1 MSKLFEPFSVRG
13 VTLKNRVCV
22 SPMSQYKAVNGVAN
36 DWHSAHLG
44 RFALGGCGLV
54 FCEATAVAPE
64 ARRTHGDLGL
74 WHDEQI
80 SPLKKINAFI
90 AAQGASTGV
99 QLAHAGRKASERRPW
114 HGETPVNEEDERLRG
129 EAPWQAL
136 SPTAEPYGEQWPA
149 PKKMTLADIEKVI
162 DDFGAAAAR
171 AHLADFDVIEVY
183 AAHGF
188 LLHQFY
194 SPLCNDRDDEWG
206 GSFENCI
213 RLSVEVAKSIRR
225 SWPAEKPLFFR
236 ISATEWL
243 DQGWQVE
250 DSIALAIE
258 LKKVGVDLIDC
269 SSGGI
274 GGNTPVPRF
283 PLGPAFQ
290 ADLAKAVREGA
301 DVASMA
307 VGLIWQA
314 DVAEEIISSGQA
326 DLVALARELLN
337 NPNWALHAAQELEA
351 DDNYA
356 LWDDAMGWWLKK
368 RQRLFDKWG
377 VGGGEK

>member
-1 MSKLFEPFSVRG
+1 MSKLFEPFTIAG

-22 SPMSQYKAVNGVAN
+22 SPMSQYKAIDGFAN
-36 DWHSAHLG
+36 EWHSAHLA

-54 FCEATAVAPE
+54 FCEATAVSPE

-74 WHDEQI
+74 WDDAQI
-80 SPLKKINAFI
+80 PALKKINAFI
-90 AAQGASTGV
+90 AEQGARTGV

-114 HGETPVNEEDERLRG
+114 HGETPVDEEDIRLRD

-136 SPTAEPYGEQWPA
+136 SPTTEPYGEQWPN
-149 PKKMTLADIEKVI
+149 PEKMSGDDIQKVI

-171 AHLADFDVIEVY
+171 AAQAGFDVIEVY

-206 GSFENCI
+206 GSFDNRI

-225 SWPAEKPLFFR
+225 HWPAEKALFFR
-236 ISATEWL
+236 ISVTEWL
-243 DQGWQVE
+243 EDGWQAD

-258 LKKVGVDLIDC
+258 LKKCGVDLIDC

-274 GGNTPVPRF
+274 GGNTPSPRF

-290 ADLAKAVREGA
+290 AGLAKEVRDGA
-301 DVASMA
+301 DIATMA

-314 DVAEEIISSGQA
+314 EVAEQIVQRGQA
-326 DLVALARELLN
+326 DLVALARELLDD
-337 NPNWALHAAQELEA
+337 PNWALHAARELGA

-356 LWDDAMGWWLKK
+356 YWDDAMGWWLNK
-368 RQRLFDKWG
+368 RQRLFKKLG
-377 VGGGEK
+377 FK